1 MVSPQKAVT
10 GATSIGR
17 TLDTPT
23 VDQPAAAPQS
33 PSADRSTAMP
43 ELPRRTSS
51 SSSAARQ
58 KRPLKESVF
67 SAPIGGLPDELVG
80 RIAAYLPTAQDV
92 LNLALTNKAAAKAL
106 RDTLSVGEKKTLSVL
121 LQARKMDSLESL
133 RSLLGT
139 APTAATTAATTT
151 AATTAD
157 HTTLR
162 KLPPERWT
170 GPLFAISENL
180 VRIASSDLR
189 MAVDEFRAV
198 HAEWV
203 ESGKH
208 VRDEAEPKE
217 LRLQKTKLVNFG
229 RMLKSV
235 ENLKKDVEPEVVL
248 QVLKSNLRFSKISLP
263 TAKRAAAQPAASHQT
278 AP

>member
-58 KRPLKESVF
+58 KRPLTETVF

-133 RSLLGT
+133 RSLLG
-139 APTAATTAATTT
+139 AATTT

>member
-1 MVSPQKAVT
+1 MVSPHKAVT

-17 TLDTPT
+17 TLDAPT

-33 PSADRSTAMP
+33 PSANRSTAMP

-58 KRPLKESVF
+58 KQPLKETVF
-67 SAPIGGLPDELVG
+67 SAPIGGLPDELVE

-106 RDTLSVGEKKTLSVL
+106 RDTLLVGEKKILSVL

-139 APTAATTAATTT
+139 APTAATTT

-162 KLPPERWT
+162 KLPPEHWT
-170 GPLFAISENL
+170 RPLFAISENL

-217 LRLQKTKLVNFG
+217 LRLRKTKLVNFG

-248 QVLKSNLRFSKISLP
+248 RVLKSNLKFSKISLP